1 MNLIKKNILMVVV
14 LSLTLIIAC
23 AMIYFVIQDTAKMKE
38 STSKVAELSKQINR
52 LNDEKPSPLQ
62 ENLDKI
68 NNDTEQM
75 IKKVAKL
82 QSIFGAPYK
91 EAIEAFANKLDLSP
105 EELKK
110 KWRIFYREQK
120 NKGNKRSLIF
130 VNFKTQFDTKQM
142 ALALKTFAD
151 IVNSTSIERVNETN
165 ISGCVMEGMGLP
177 REMDEISCKQYIRD
191 MQKSMV
197 EYMLNN
203 NKTSETPFEFD
214 GDVTKKITFEKF
226 ENAMPRPDEV
236 PLIFKHWKLLEDLFK
251 RIKASNITHLED
263 LHRNDLLK
271 GVIKNKQ
278 YQIFSYTLKVKGSL
292 DAVRTLLNSMID
304 AYKTNKIYIIKSMT
318 LVANDEAT
326 SILSSTTKTSRNR
339 FNKKR
344 RPARRGLIIDD
355 ETTDELKDKD
365 KDSVAILGVSNA
377 VTLTIDFDYII
388 YIGKELGDNKN

>member
-1 MNLIKKNILMVVV
+1 
-14 LSLTLIIAC
+14 
-23 AMIYFVIQDTAKMKE
+23 MIYFVIQDTAKMEE
-38 STSKVAELSKQINR
+38 STVKVADLSEKINK

-75 IKKVAKL
+75 IRKVAEL

-91 EAIEAFANKLDLSP
+91 KAIKAFANKIELSP

-110 KWRIFYREQK
+110 KWRIFYREQR

-130 VNFKTQFDTKQM
+130 VNFKTQFDTKKIAS
-142 ALALKTFAD
+142 ALQAFTD
-151 IVNSTSIERVNETN
+151 VVNSISIERVNETN

-191 MQKSMV
+191 MQKAMV
-197 EYMLNN
+197 EYMLKN
-203 NKTSETPFEFD
+203 NKTSETPFGFE
-214 GDVTKKITFEKF
+214 GDATKKITFEKF

-251 RIKASNITHLED
+251 RIKTSNITHLED
-263 LHRNDLLK
+263 LRRDNLLK
-271 GVIKNKQ
+271 GVTKNKQ

-304 AYKTNKIYIIKSMT
+304 AYKTNKVYIIKSIT
-318 LVANDEAT
+318 LIANDEAT
-326 SILSSTTKTSRNR
+326 SILGSTATTTTNR
-339 FNKKR
+339 SNRRKR
-344 RPARRGLIIDD
+344 PAARRGLM
-355 ETTDELKDKD
+355 TDVKTDKV
-365 KDSVAILGVSNA
+365 KEKEQDSVAILGVSNA
-377 VTLTIDFDYII
+377 VTITIKFDYII
-388 YIGKELGDNKN
+388 YIGKEIKRR

>member
-1 MNLIKKNILMVVV
+1 MNLIKKNILMVVII
-14 LSLTLIIAC
+14 SLTLIIAC
-23 AMIYFVIQDTAKMKE
+23 GMIYFVIQDTAKMKE
-38 STSKVAELSKQINR
+38 STVKVADLSHKINK
-52 LNDEKPSPLQ
+52 LNDEKPAPLQ

-75 IKKVAKL
+75 IKKVAEL

-91 EAIEAFANKLDLSP
+91 KAIEAFAEKIELSS
-105 EELKK
+105 EELNK
-110 KWRIFYREQK
+110 KWRKFYREQR

-130 VNFKTQFDTKQM
+130 VNFKTQFDTKQI
-142 ALALKTFAD
+142 ALALKAFTD
-151 IVNSTSIERVNETN
+151 VVNSTSIERVNETN

-203 NKTSETPFEFD
+203 NKTTETPFGFE
-214 GDVTKKITFEKF
+214 GDASKKITFEKF
-226 ENAMPRPDEV
+226 ENSMPRPDEV

-251 RIKASNITHLED
+251 RIKTSNITQLD
-263 LHRNDLLK
+263 SLQRDNLLK

-278 YQIFSYTLKVKGSL
+278 YQIFSYTLKVKGSQ

-304 AYKTNKIYIIKSMT
+304 AYKTNKVYIIKSIT
-318 LVANDEAT
+318 LIANDEAT
-326 SILSSTTKTSRNR
+326 SILGSDSTTKKSTTSANR
-339 FNKKR
+339 RR
-344 RPARRGLIIDD
+344 RPGGRGLIKDD
-355 ETTDELKDKD
+355 KKDEV

-377 VTLTIDFDYII
+377 VTVTIKFDYII
-388 YIGKELGDNKN
+388 YIGKEIKGASKN